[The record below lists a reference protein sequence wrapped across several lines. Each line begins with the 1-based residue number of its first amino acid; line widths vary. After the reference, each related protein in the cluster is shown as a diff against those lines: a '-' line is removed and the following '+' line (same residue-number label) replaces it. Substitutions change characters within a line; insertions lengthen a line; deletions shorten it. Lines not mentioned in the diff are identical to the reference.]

1 MKNTRARYAAAL
13 FCCICICI
21 ALVATPAFAKDAAP
35 SGTKLVSA
43 RSFFQPIGR
52 DYGVVIKLSGDG
64 AKSFAEKVASLASSS
79 GAAVSTS
86 GSWFGGNI
94 VVTARG
100 LRRDQQAELMTLAH
114 TAH

>member
-1 MKNTRARYAAAL
+1 MKTTTAPFAAAL
-13 FCCICICI
+13 ICCL
-21 ALVATPAFAKDAAP
+21 ALFATPAFANNPPP

-64 AKSFAEKVASLASSS
+64 AKSFAEKIASLASSS

-86 GSWFGGNI
+86 GTWFGSNI

-114 TAH
+114 SAH